1 MEYIVPKN
9 NYLAVLSS
17 GKGKGFVD
25 YEEAKAYIN
34 RYFMENLNR
43 QGRKNIYANYDM
55 YEEKSTEDIAFVL
68 GAENDGVSIYMIED
82 IIDYIRDME
91 IATIDEKEEIISK
104 LLNEECNID
113 IYTAGI
119 KSILENINP
128 VFL

>member
-1 MEYIVPKN
+1 MDYIVPKN
-9 NYLAVLSS
+9 NYLAVLSN
-17 GKGKGFVD
+17 GKGRGFVD

-34 RYFMENLNR
+34 RYFMENLVR
-43 QGRKNIYANYDM
+43 EGRKNIYANYDM

-82 IIDYIRDME
+82 IIEYIRNME

-104 LLNEECNID
+104 LLNKECNID
-113 IYTAGI
+113 IYTAGL